1 MRRNEHG
8 AHPMTSETL
17 DGLIAAAI
25 SEAQSIA
32 REVGTVHSVAS
43 RRSQPDRDHLQMLAR
58 LDMWRSRMF
67 GISERLLAALRI
79 SSSQQD
85 GWEPIETAPKDEGE
99 FFLAAWKCAGSST
112 GYDVGEVY
120 RDGDSYF
127 ATMGRLSEPPTHWRP
142 LPPAPRQTQEKE
154 GSK

>member
-85 GWEPIETAPKDEGE
+85 GEKV
-99 FFLAAWKCAGSST
+99 CALCGDFRRSS
-112 GYDVGEVY
+112 
-120 RDGDSYF
+120 F
-127 ATMGRLSEPPTHWRP
+127 PT
-142 LPPAPRQTQEKE
+142 LKTPAPRQTQEK
-154 GSK
+154 